1 MGKSRVSSVSRFLAF
16 VLLLLLPG
24 GVDADMG
31 RCYLEVD
38 HKIYLQSQCNIEP
51 VGAHGGFS
59 IGAGETT
66 RSRYFAY
73 VQIDENGTGSGYW
86 NGPDGESHAG
96 DSLGT
101 LSRNGACWEDA
112 RAKVCAWR

>member
-1 MGKSRVSSVSRFLAF
+1 MGKSRVGSLSRLLAF
-16 VLLLLLPG
+16 ILLLLPA
-24 GVDADMG
+24 VRADAAIG

-38 HKIYLQSQCNIEP
+38 YKIYLNSECNIEP

-59 IGAGETT
+59 IGAGEAT

-73 VQIDENGTGSGYW
+73 VQSDENGTGIGYW
-86 NGPDGESHAG
+86 NGPEGESHAG

-101 LSRNGACWEDA
+101 LSRNGPCWENA